1 MKSFNLLLLLALMV
15 THARA
20 QDAHADLARKFVNSL
35 NQEQKAKAFYA
46 FTSDERYTWNFV
58 PKQDRKGIWL
68 KDLTEEQKKMGFELL
83 RHWISK
89 KAFDQTEGIMGLENV
104 LREIEKRDSDWPR
117 SPGNYCFIFFGEPH
131 DTQPWGWRFEG
142 HHISYNFSS
151 YRNRIQSGLP
161 SFMGTNP
168 GKFERDGKTIEVLKE
183 ESVAGFRLVNALD
196 AQQLKKAV
204 IMDTAID
211 HIAIWNSRKA
221 LSYEPKGIRFGE
233 LNKKQQQLFR
243 ELLHVYLSRYDGVYA
258 KDLLKEIEQAGI
270 DKMLFAWG
278 GHTRQ
283 EPGRVYFYRIE
294 GPTML
299 IELENTQNNA
309 NHVHTIM
316 RDKLRDF
323 GGDELLEHYKSA
335 HGGK

>member
-1 MKSFNLLLLLALMV
+1 MKGFNLCLLFAFLALGSV
-15 THARA
+15 A
-20 QDAHADLARKFVNSL
+20 QDAHADLAKKFISSL

-46 FTSDERYTWNFV
+46 FESEERYTWNFV

-68 KDLTEEQKKMGFELL
+68 KDLSDEQKKIGFDLL

-89 KAFDQTEGIMGLENV
+89 KAFDQTEGIMALEDV
-104 LREIEKRDSDWPR
+104 LRVIEKRDSDWPR
-117 SPGNYCFIFFGEPH
+117 SPGNYCFIFFGEPS
-131 DTQPWGWRFEG
+131 DERPWGWRFEG
-142 HHISYNFSS
+142 HHVSYNFSS

-168 GKFERDGKTIEVLKE
+168 GKFEQKGKTIEVLKE
-183 ESVAGFRLVNALD
+183 ECEAGFRLVNALGPE
-196 AQQLKKAV
+196 QLKKAV

-211 HIAIWNSRKA
+211 HVGIWNSRKA
-221 LSYEPKGIRFGE
+221 LTYEPAGIRFGD

-243 ELLHVYLSRYDGVYA
+243 ELLNIYLSRYHGVYA
-258 KDLLKEIEQAGI
+258 KDLLKEIENAGM

-278 GHTRQ
+278 GSTKQ
-283 EPGRVYFYRIE
+283 QPGRVYYYRID

-316 RDKLRDF
+316 RDKLHDF
-323 GGDELLEHYKSA
+323 GGDELLQHYKTS